1 MKHLL
6 SMLPQNTVTVESL
19 GPNETDVNL
28 SCTRELLKQLCEESV
43 AGRLKG
49 MIALAIE
56 RAGGS
61 DAVGGIGAVE
71 ITGGGTRIPFVR
83 EAIREALGKD
93 EDFSLSQSLDDTSLA
108 FGASLVGVA
117 PSPAPGGDEGA
128 EVMEA
133 ERVARREELLERET
147 ALSQRD
153 VQLLRKDE
161 LRNHIEAHILEL
173 RSARHSKHGALLP
186 TTDEFAALLDGT
198 DEWLFSEECDESTPQ
213 QMEDKWNALETQTTA
228 LTGAYLAATRAE
240 AAQKDREMEQAAR
253 QAAAEAAAGGDD
265 AEADDHDTRRLPT
278 PRRMEIVLKN
288 KKEANELVA
297 DGNYRHAAARYA
309 KALGHCA
316 KFFDLAPAEEEE
328 VRRVKLSLHLNA
340 ALAYLKL
347 EKMDQ
352 ALRSCDEALALDAGS
367 VKALYRRA
375 TVLYQKRKFG
385 DATQDLKEAERLAP
399 EDRAVKKL
407 RRLVDQQVEK
417 QKKKEKA
424 MAKKMFG

>member
-1 MKHLL
+1 M
-6 SMLPQNTVTVESL
+6 
-19 GPNETDVNL
+19 
-28 SCTRELLKQLCEESV
+28 
-43 AGRLKG
+43 
-49 MIALAIE
+49 
-56 RAGGS
+56 
-61 DAVGGIGAVE
+61 
-71 ITGGGTRIPFVR
+71 
-83 EAIREALGKD
+83 
-93 EDFSLSQSLDDTSLA
+93 
-108 FGASLVGVA
+108 AS
-117 PSPAPGGDEGA
+117 
-128 EVMEA
+128 
-133 ERVARREELLERET
+133 REELLERET

-352 ALRSCDEALALDAGS
+352 ALRSCDEALALDAAS